1 MRTFHTLNR
10 IASHAEQNRAQD
22 QFSRLPPR
30 QSVAVIALLSVFCW
44 GAVISSVIAIAD
56 AL

>member
-1 MRTFHTLNR
+1 MRTFH
-10 IASHAEQNRAQD
+10 HAEQNRAQD

-44 GAVISSVIAIAD
+44 GAVISSVIAMAD